1 MMMRFTI
8 LLITA
13 ILLSSCLKEELPVPK
28 REAGDLKLGEVSIGV
43 NYEYQVYFDFST
55 NQMTG
60 KNSKNIWD
68 IGFETGDNGSHVI
81 INTAK
86 NMMVYTTDK
95 SNLSDITSKD
105 GYIVNPKF
113 DNATGNLDSTGI
125 GNWEDGFVRI
135 LDMGYSSTGNPLGF
149 YKLKII
155 EVTPTTYTFEFASVE
170 SSSSFTRTIL
180 KKDEYNF
187 TYFSMMSDSEQ
198 AVSPKTKDWD
208 IVFTQYVHQF
218 YEPVVTP
225 YLLTGCLT
233 NRIDTKVG
241 IITEV
246 SFDAIDLSYVSN
258 LVLSENTNT
267 IGFGWKTLV
276 GNDYE
281 INSNISYVVQD
292 NEGIYYK
299 LRFVDF
305 YSKTGEK
312 GNPVWEFVEL

>member
-1 MMMRFTI
+1 MRFII

-13 ILLSSCLKEELPVPK
+13 VLLSSCLKEELPVPK
-28 REAGDLKLGEVSIGV
+28 REAGDLKVGEVSMGG
-43 NYEYQVYFDFST
+43 NYEYQIYFDFST

-68 IGFETGDNGSHVI
+68 IGFETGGNGRHVI
-81 INTAK
+81 INTAR

-95 SNLSDITSKD
+95 MNLSHVMSKD

-155 EVTPTTYTFEFASVE
+155 EVTPSTYTFEFGSLEA
-170 SSSSFTRTIL
+170 SSSSTRTIL

-187 TYFSMMSDSEQ
+187 TYFSMMSDAEQ
-198 AVSPKTKDWD
+198 DVSPKTKDWD
-208 IVFTQYVHQF
+208 IVFTQYIHQF

-225 YLLTGCLT
+225 YLLTGCLI
-233 NRIDTKVG
+233 NRIATKVSVV
-241 IITEV
+241 TEV
-246 SFDAIDLSYVSN
+246 DFEAIDLNYVAS
-258 LVLSENTNT
+258 LELSENTNT
-267 IGFGWKTLV
+267 IGFSWKTLV

-281 INSNISYVVQD
+281 INMNISYVIQD
-292 NEGIYYK
+292 HEGIYNK
-299 LRFVDF
+299 MRFIDF
-305 YSKTGEK
+305 YSATGEK
-312 GNPVWEFVEL
+312 GNPIWEFVEL